1 MADQIEEA
9 AMAAIQ
15 AKLAAAPKA
24 NGADKAPPR
33 LALIDPGIW
42 QGKLVPE
49 RKWIVR
55 EWIPSGYATALYGP
69 GGIGKS
75 LLALQLMTALALGK
89 PWLGVPVAPVRSLG
103 IFCEDDEDELH
114 RRQGAINHQL
124 HGCQFSDLSGMR
136 LMSRLGAED
145 NLLMWYNRKAD
156 RMVRTAFFSQIL
168 EAARE
173 FGAKLVVIDTVAD
186 TFGGNQ
192 NDAGQVRQY
201 VQSGLAGLARAIG
214 GAVLACAHPSRAG
227 MNSGTGESGSVQWDA
242 AFRSRLYLSPPAR
255 GEDDRSVDADA
266 RVLTRKKANYAAREE
281 AIDLRWR
288 DGVFG
293 TVAAAGADGG
303 EKPSA
308 ENVFLA
314 ILDKMTAE
322 GQTLSHNARA
332 GNYAPRMM
340 RDRPE
345 RAGYQVKDLV
355 RAMQALLQMGDIRI
369 QPYGKASDRREKITR
384 AVPKE
389 SSF

>member
-1 MADQIEEA
+1 MADLIEED

-24 NGADKAPPR
+24 NGADNAQHAP

-42 QGKLVPE
+42 QGKQVPE

-55 EWIPSGYATALYGP
+55 DWIPSGYATALYGP

-75 LLALQLMTALALGK
+75 LLALQLMTALARGK
-89 PWLGVPVAPVRSLG
+89 PWLGVPVAPIRSLG

-114 RRQGAINHQL
+114 RRQGAINYAL
-124 HGCQFSDLSGMR
+124 HGCQFSDLGGMR
-136 LMSRLGAED
+136 LMSRLGEN
-145 NLLMWYNRKAD
+145 NLLMTPSRKTGQ
-156 RMVRTAFFSQIL
+156 MGSTGFFGQVC
-168 EAARE
+168 ETARE

-201 VQSGLAGLARAIG
+201 VQFGLARLARAIG

-227 MNSGTGESGSVQWDA
+227 INAGSGESGSVQWDA
-242 AFRSRLYLSPPAR
+242 AFRSRLYLSPPTR
-255 GEDDRSVDADA
+255 GEDDRSVDPDA

-281 AIDLRWR
+281 TIDLRWH

-293 TVAAAGADGG
+293 TGAVGGDGS
-303 EKPSA
+303 EKPSV

-314 ILDKMTAE
+314 LLDKMTAE
-322 GQTLSHNARA
+322 GQALSHNARA
-332 GNYAPRMM
+332 GNYAPRLM
-340 RDRPE
+340 RNRPE
-345 RAGYQVKDLV
+345 RAGYQVNDFE
-355 RAMQALLQMGDIRI
+355 RAMQALFAMGDIRI
-369 QPYGKASDRREKITR
+369 EEYGKPSDRREEIIR
-384 AVPKE
+384 SVRVE
-389 SSF
+389 SPF